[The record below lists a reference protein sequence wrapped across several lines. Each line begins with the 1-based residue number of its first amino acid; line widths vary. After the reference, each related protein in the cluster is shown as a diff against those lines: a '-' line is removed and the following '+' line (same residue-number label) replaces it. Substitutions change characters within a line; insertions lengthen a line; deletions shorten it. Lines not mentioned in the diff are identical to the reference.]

1 MNFSHARFLFADFS
15 LLKRRAAKDYLY
27 GIKTLSVEEFGHS
40 KIRRGMT
47 GTREIEAKVST
58 LKAAKVEFL
67 RSKGGDFWFSQTSG
81 AG

>member
-15 LLKRRAAKDYLY
+15 LLKRRAAKDHLY

-47 GTREIEAKVST
+47 GTREIEAKVR
-58 LKAAKVEFL
+58 L
-67 RSKGGDFWFSQTSG
+67 SKLQKWECTD
-81 AG
+81 